1 MFSNYN
7 AIAGSLYLLIL
18 LCLLAYVFYI
28 EPKKSNL
35 INKKYIKKTIA
46 YDTVVNFLQ
55 YLKISQIEVDLS
67 PLITKI
73 EQRYRDNRIL
83 MIDNYDEIWMKEMID
98 SLDIIN
104 NKIIIGE
111 NN

>member
-1 MFSNYN
+1 M
-7 AIAGSLYLLIL
+7 
-18 LCLLAYVFYI
+18 
-28 EPKKSNL
+28 
-35 INKKYIKKTIA
+35 
-46 YDTVVNFLQ
+46 VNFLQ